1 MQKIPIPAYPML
13 NPNPIVI
20 IGTQGG
26 DKANYTTA
34 GAFGVVCL
42 EPIFYASLKDSHQST
57 ANIREN
63 GWFSVNIP
71 GPDLLPQ
78 TDYCGKVSGQ
88 AEDKSLIFTPFY
100 DEKGPAPLI
109 GEAPLNYLCRVIDSH
124 AIRGFTVF
132 FGEIRSAYLN
142 EDCFSEGRIDLQKI
156 QPVLGMGATYF
167 GLGAELGKVFQV
179 KQRGEK
185 C

>member
-1 MQKIPIPAYPML
+1 MEKITIPAYPML
-13 NPNPIVI
+13 NPNPIII
-20 IGTQGG
+20 IGTQEAG
-26 DKANYTTA
+26 KANYTTV

-42 EPIFYASLKDSHQST
+42 GPIFYVSLKDSHQST

-71 GPDLLPQ
+71 SPDLLAE
-78 TDYCGKVSGQ
+78 TDYCGKVSGLT
-88 AEDKSLIFTPFY
+88 EDKSPVFTPFY
-100 DEKGPAPLI
+100 AEKSPVPLI
-109 GEAPLNYLCRVIDSH
+109 SEAPLNYLCQVIDSH
-124 AIRGFTVF
+124 AICGFTVF

-142 EDCFSEGRIDLQKI
+142 EDCFSEGQIDPQKI

-179 KQRGEK
+179 KQSRI
-185 C
+185 